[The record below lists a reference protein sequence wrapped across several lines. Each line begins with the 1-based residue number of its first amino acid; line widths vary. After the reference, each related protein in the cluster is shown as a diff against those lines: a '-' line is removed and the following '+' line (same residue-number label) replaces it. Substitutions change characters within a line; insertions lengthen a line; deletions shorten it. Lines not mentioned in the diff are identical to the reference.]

1 MLAWSIRRYPIAFF
15 LSLLSYTPSEEGSI
29 KMHRTIT
36 SADVMEY
43 STEIPARDVD
53 LVEEEDIEYRSGRLI
68 KSNGTMHLSVERG
81 RQEDTDSD
89 DNLEQQFSNVFNAR
103 GSFNMELKLC
113 RLVPLTARRR
123 RNAVRQNLNG
133 AYSSEESLMA
143 SYDKGI
149 ELEKFRGVNCYKFF

>member
-1 MLAWSIRRYPIAFF
+1 MYAEIPEEMHFHS
-15 LSLLSYTPSEEGSI
+15 LSLLSYMPSEDGSI

-53 LVEEEDIEYRSGRLI
+53 LVEEEDIEYRSGQLI

-81 RQEDTDSD
+81 HQEDTASD
-89 DNLEQQFSNVFNAR
+89 DNLEQQFSNVFTAR

-113 RLVPLTARRR
+113 RLVPLTTRRR
-123 RNAVRQNLNG
+123 RNAVRQNLNSDS
-133 AYSSEESLMA
+133 SSEESLMA
-143 SYDKGI
+143 SYDKGN
-149 ELEKFRGVNCYKFF
+149 ELEYS